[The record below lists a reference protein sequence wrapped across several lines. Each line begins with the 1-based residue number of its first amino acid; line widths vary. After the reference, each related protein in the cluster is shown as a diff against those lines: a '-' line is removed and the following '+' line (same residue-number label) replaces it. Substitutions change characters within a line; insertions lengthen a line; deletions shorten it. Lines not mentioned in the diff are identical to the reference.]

1 MAKTTLKS
9 APESLQFFGEY
20 RQFANRLDKST
31 FSRTGKTSLD
41 FGLSPTVKSE
51 NPLSMLFAQYM
62 YVTPDLPPPFSSSK
76 KA

>member
-1 MAKTTLKS
+1 MVNTTLKY
-9 APESLQFFGEY
+9 APKSLQFFGEY

-31 FSRTGKTSLD
+31 FSRTGKTSFD
-41 FGLSPTVKSE
+41 FSLSPTVKSE